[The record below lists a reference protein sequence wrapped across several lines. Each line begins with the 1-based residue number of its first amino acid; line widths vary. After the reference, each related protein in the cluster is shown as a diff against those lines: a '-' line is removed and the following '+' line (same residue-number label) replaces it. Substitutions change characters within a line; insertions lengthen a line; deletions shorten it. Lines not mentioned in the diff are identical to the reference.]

1 MKYSSSEMFK
11 NLKLNGVILMYAII
25 KSGGKQYKVKQG
37 ETVKLE
43 KLDLGLGDTVDF
55 DTVLMGQTEQG
66 EIKVG
71 TPLVAGAKVIA
82 EVVEQYRHKKVKI
95 MKFRR
100 RKHSMKQQGH
110 RQYYTAVKISAIQ
123 L

>member
-1 MKYSSSEMFK
+1 
-11 NLKLNGVILMYAII
+11 MYAII

-37 ETVKLE
+37 EVVKLE
-43 KLDLGLGDTVDF
+43 KLDLGIGEKIEF
-55 DTVLMGQTEQG
+55 DTILMGQTIEG
-66 EIKVG
+66 EVKIGAPV
-71 TPLVAGAKVIA
+71 VEGAKVVA
-82 EVVEQYRHKKVKI
+82 EVVEQGRNKKVKI

-110 RQYYTAVKISAIQ
+110 RQYFTAVKVSSIS